1 MAQKIIYLPLD
12 ERPCNYQFPLDIFAD
27 TDIGVTVPPSAA
39 MGQKKQPGDYN
50 RIKEFLLTESEN
62 AYGAVISIDTLLYGG
77 IVPSRL
83 HYLSESELSAR
94 LDLLSELKKRH
105 PKLIIYAF
113 QLIMRTPQ
121 YSFSEEEPDYYA
133 ICGREIFL
141 YGYYQNKA
149 QLGIITD
156 EERKSLEKIQIEPE
170 YLNDYLKRRELNAV
184 FNRKTLD
191 LLASGIIDFLII
203 PQDDASEY
211 GYPSIDQAALRRI
224 IRGKHLTLKAYMYP
238 GADEVGCILL
248 ARMLNQVK
256 SSKPRFLLK
265 YPSPTAPTVIPC
277 LEDRYLDVTV
287 KYQVLAAGG
296 IAVPALCD
304 CDLVMLILIGAE
316 KMIPN
321 PDNSPARDIDV
332 LSNLAECF
340 EFGRWAVASGYP
352 LIVADLLYLNG
363 GSLDVLSYIKAT
375 DLLMRLAAYSGWN
388 TSSNALGTAIA
399 QGIVYYYYGD
409 RPAHRKFLVRRYLED
424 IGYDSFVRKKIW
436 NELADYGMDYFS
448 VKEEQGL
455 VACRVEAELNK
466 FFELHLSKIKKD
478 YQIAGV
484 RMPWKRMFEVDF
496 KVVCRNEDS

>member
-224 IRGKHLTLKAYMYP
+224 IRG
-238 GADEVGCILL
+238 
-248 ARMLNQVK
+248 
-256 SSKPRFLLK
+256 
-265 YPSPTAPTVIPC
+265 
-277 LEDRYLDVTV
+277 
-287 KYQVLAAGG
+287 
-296 IAVPALCD
+296 
-304 CDLVMLILIGAE
+304 
-316 KMIPN
+316 
-321 PDNSPARDIDV
+321 
-332 LSNLAECF
+332 
-340 EFGRWAVASGYP
+340 
-352 LIVADLLYLNG
+352 
-363 GSLDVLSYIKAT
+363 
-375 DLLMRLAAYSGWN
+375 N
-388 TSSNALGTAIA
+388 T
-399 QGIVYYYYGD
+399 
-409 RPAHRKFLVRRYLED
+409 
-424 IGYDSFVRKKIW
+424 
-436 NELADYGMDYFS
+436 
-448 VKEEQGL
+448 
-455 VACRVEAELNK
+455 
-466 FFELHLSKIKKD
+466 
-478 YQIAGV
+478 
-484 RMPWKRMFEVDF
+484 
-496 KVVCRNEDS
+496 